1 MRKKTPKRT
10 TKMAKPATKKWQN
23 LRHELIRRLTNEVSK
38 ETSVTADSN
47 VSQTKNAQMPIP
59 KNMQM
64 VRDQQRMRAK
74 GFVPP
79 QKQGQR
85 DTERL
90 RTPEVIA
97 KRVASIRK
105 HHAIRKKRREE
116 QKRYKEKHGV
126 CHIGCLAPE
135 EIRALLA
142 AKAEER
148 NTSMGDIILELV
160 TEYVTRPDKS

>member
-1 MRKKTPKRT
+1 MRKRLT
-10 TKMAKPATKKWQN
+10 TKKWSDIRSD
-23 LRHELIRRLTNEVSK
+23 LVRRLINEVSK

-47 VSQTKNAQMPIP
+47 VSQSMNAQMPIP

-85 DTERL
+85 DTSRL
-90 RTPEVIA
+90 QTPEVVA
-97 KRVASIRK
+97 KRTASLRK
-105 HHAIRKKRREE
+105 HHATRKKRRAE
-116 QKRYKEKHGV
+116 QRRYKDKHGV

-142 AKAEER
+142 AKAAER

-160 TEYVTRPDKS
+160 TDYVTRPDKS